1 MQEIL
6 VLYYSNNGATK
17 HLAQLIARGI
27 NSIDGISARIRTV
40 PKVSAMNKPIPANS
54 TESDAPYVE
63 LSDLSECIGLALG
76 SPVHF
81 GNMSANLKHFFDNT
95 SHEWLTGTLSGK
107 PAAVFTSGGSLHG
120 GQESCLLSM
129 ILPLLHHGMLIVGI
143 PYEDSTLMTTQSGGT
158 PYGASH
164 YAGIENNNIISNDEK
179 KLAILQGTRLASIA
193 KQLQIK

>member
-27 NSIDGISARIRTV
+27 NSIDSISARIRTV
-40 PKVSAMNKPIPANS
+40 PKVSTMNKPIPTNS
-54 TESDAPYVE
+54 VESDAPYVQ

-81 GNMSANLKHFFDNT
+81 GNMSANLKYFFDNT

-164 YAGIENNNIISNDEK
+164 YAGIENDNTISNDEK
-179 KLAILQGTRLASIA
+179 KLAILQGKRLASIA